1 MKKNQKKR
9 NLPCF
14 RRWARTPYAVFNS
27 LSITVKIGVLGAA
40 MITSA
45 NQKALAQEN
54 VKTAPDPVFQ
64 LEEVQV
70 NSDLP
75 PTTQQ
80 LVKVVAVLTR
90 KEIEQAA
97 VQNVQGLLRYVQG
110 VDLRTRGTENVQ
122 ADISLRG
129 GTFDQ
134 TAILLNGVN
143 FTDPQTGHFNLD
155 IPLDIDLI
163 DRIEILYGPGAW
175 TAGSIAFSGAINIIT
190 KQIIHN
196 GFKAQLSEGDF
207 GYMQGSTSGYINSG
221 PWRVTTA
228 VNGSRS
234 DGYAHDSDFKIFNA
248 YTNVRFLDNRLG
260 QLSLQLGVQSKD
272 FGANTFYSPNYLD
285 QYEETRS
292 LIASLQYKKQ
302 TRHWMLTASGYYRQH
317 HDMFAL
323 FREGVPAPSWY
334 TSPNYHLTDV
344 SGVSA
349 QASYSW
355 LGGVTS
361 LAGDLRSEHIYSNT
375 LGTSLSQPH
384 YDPYSGLDVFTK
396 GALRKIGSVSLQ
408 HVKELKSWTFS
419 LGAMGTGNDDYGFHF
434 YAGGNVDYAISP
446 IFTVGSWLHNSYRMP
461 TFTDL
466 YYNLNN
472 KNATQI
478 GNPDL
483 KPEDAFNVDVHLLWT
498 PDRWT
503 IRLAGFQR
511 FGRSIIDWVRLP
523 NELVWHSDNLTNVNS
538 FGSELAVDYRPVW
551 HWIDNIHLDYTFLYV
566 SKGSSEYISSYSTD
580 YLRHQA
586 KMRISHPIVSKLSAA
601 WQLSLNDRA
610 GTYLDVNSNQETKFK
625 PYLLCDVKL
634 QWKEKDYQI
643 FAEATNLLNT
653 IYFDFGNLP
662 QPRRW
667 VKVGVA
673 VHV

>member
-1 MKKNQKKR
+1 MKKMQKER
-9 NLPCF
+9 CLPCF

-27 LSITVKIGVLGAA
+27 LSVTVKIGVLGAA
-40 MITSA
+40 MLTTA
-45 NQKALAQEN
+45 NQKAVAQEN

-64 LEEVQV
+64 LEEVQI

-155 IPLDIDLI
+155 IPLDINLI
-163 DRIEILYGPGAW
+163 ERVEILYGPGAW
-175 TAGSIAFSGAINIIT
+175 TAGAIAFSGAINIVT

-196 GFKAQLSEGDF
+196 GFNAQISGGDF
-207 GYMQGSTSGYINSG
+207 GYRQGSTSGYLNTG
-221 PWRVTTA
+221 PWRVTAA
-228 VNGSRS
+228 VNGTRS
-234 DGYAHDSDFKIFNA
+234 DGFAHDSDFKIFNA
-248 YTNVRFLDNRLG
+248 YTDVRFIDNRIG
-260 QLSLQLGVQSKD
+260 QFSLQLGVQSKD
-272 FGANTFYSPNYLD
+272 FGANTFYSPKYLD

-302 TRHWMLTASGYYRQH
+302 TRHWKLMASGYYRRH

-323 FREGVPAPSWY
+323 FREGVPAPPWY
-334 TSPNYHLTDV
+334 VSPNYHLTDV
-344 SGVSA
+344 MGISA

-355 LGGVTS
+355 WGGVTS
-361 LAGDLRSEHIYSNT
+361 LAGDLRSEHIFSNT
-375 LGTSLSQPH
+375 LGTPLVTPH
-384 YDPYSGLDVFTK
+384 YDPYSDARVFTK
-396 GALRKIGSVSLQ
+396 SAERRIGSVSVKQ
-408 HVKELKSWTFS
+408 VKEWKQWTVS
-419 LGAMGTGNDDYGFHF
+419 LGAMGSGNDDYGFHF
-434 YAGGNVDYAISP
+434 YAGGNVDYAVTP
-446 IFTVGSWLHNSYRMP
+446 KLTMGTWLHNSYRMP

-466 YYNLNN
+466 YYQST
-472 KNATQI
+472 TQH

-483 KPEDAFNVDVHLLWT
+483 KPEDAFNADVHLLWT
-498 PDRWT
+498 PEKWT
-503 IRLAGFQR
+503 VRVAGFKR
-511 FGRSIIDWVRLP
+511 FGHNIIDWVRLP
-523 NELVWHSDNLTNVNS
+523 NELVWHSENLTDVNS
-538 FGSELAVDYRPVW
+538 LGSELAVDYRPAWRWV
-551 HWIDNIHLDYTFLYV
+551 DNIHLDYTYLHV
-566 SKGSSEYISSYSTD
+566 SKGSSQYISSYSTD

-586 KMRISHPIVSKLSAA
+586 KMRISQPLVGKLSAA

-610 GTYLDVNSNQETKFK
+610 GTYVNVVTNKETQFK
-625 PYLLCDVKL
+625 AYLLCDLKL
-634 QWKEKDYQI
+634 QWKEKHYRI
-643 FAEATNLLNT
+643 FAEATNLFNT
-653 IYFDFGNLP
+653 TYFDFGNLP
-662 QPRRW
+662 QPGRW
-667 VKVGVA
+667 FKAGVSVGV
-673 VHV
+673 

>member
-1 MKKNQKKR
+1 MKKMQKER
-9 NLPCF
+9 CLPCF

-27 LSITVKIGVLGAA
+27 LSVTVKIGVLGAA
-40 MITSA
+40 MLTTA
-45 NQKALAQEN
+45 NQKAVAQEN

-64 LEEVQV
+64 LEEVQI

-155 IPLDIDLI
+155 MPLDINLI
-163 DRIEILYGPGAW
+163 ERVEILYGPGAW
-175 TAGSIAFSGAINIIT
+175 TAGAIAFSGAINIVT

-196 GFKAQLSEGDF
+196 GFNAQISGGDF
-207 GYMQGSTSGYINSG
+207 GYRQGSTSGYLNTG
-221 PWRVTTA
+221 PWRVTAA
-228 VNGSRS
+228 VNGTRS
-234 DGYAHDSDFKIFNA
+234 DGFAHDSDFKIFNA
-248 YTNVRFLDNRLG
+248 YTDVRFIDNRIG
-260 QLSLQLGVQSKD
+260 QFSLQLGMQSKD
-272 FGANTFYSPNYLD
+272 FGANTFYSPKYLD

-302 TRHWMLTASGYYRQH
+302 TRHWKLMTSAYYRRH

-323 FREGVPAPSWY
+323 FREGVPAPPWY
-334 TSPNYHLTDV
+334 VSPNYHLTDV
-344 SGVSA
+344 MGISA

-355 LGGVTS
+355 WGGVTS
-361 LAGDLRSEHIYSNT
+361 LAGDLRSEHIFSNT
-375 LGTSLSQPH
+375 LGTPLNTPH
-384 YDPYSGLDVFTK
+384 FDPYSDARVFTK
-396 GALRKIGSVSLQ
+396 SAERRIGSVSVKQ
-408 HVKELKSWTFS
+408 VKEWEQWIVS
-419 LGAMGTGNDDYGFHF
+419 LGAMGSGNDDYGFHF
-434 YAGGNVDYAISP
+434 YAGGNVDYAVTP
-446 IFTVGSWLHNSYRMP
+446 KLTLGTWLHNSYRMP

-466 YYNLNN
+466 YYQST
-472 KNATQI
+472 TQH

-503 IRLAGFQR
+503 IRVAGFKR
-511 FGRSIIDWVRLP
+511 YGHNIIDWVRLP
-523 NELVWHSDNLTNVNS
+523 NELVWHSENLTDVNS
-538 FGSELAVDYRPVW
+538 LGSELAIDYRPVW
-551 HWIDNIHLDYTFLYV
+551 RWIDNIHLDYTYLHV
-566 SKGSSEYISSYSTD
+566 SKGSSQYISSYSTD

-586 KMRISHPIVSKLSAA
+586 KMRISQPLFGKLSAA

-610 GTYLDVNSNQETKFK
+610 GTYVNVATNKETQFK
-625 PYLLCDVKL
+625 AYLLCDLKL
-634 QWKEKDYQI
+634 QWKEKHYRI
-643 FAEATNLLNT
+643 FAEATNLFNT
-653 IYFDFGNLP
+653 TYFDFGNLP
-662 QPRRW
+662 QPGRW
-667 VKVGVA
+667 FKAGVSVGV
-673 VHV
+673 

>member
-1 MKKNQKKR
+1 MKKMQKER
-9 NLPCF
+9 CLPCF

-27 LSITVKIGVLGAA
+27 LSVTVKIGVLGAA
-40 MITSA
+40 MLTMA
-45 NQKALAQEN
+45 NQKAVAQEN

-64 LEEVQV
+64 LEEVQI

-155 IPLDIDLI
+155 IPLDINLI
-163 DRIEILYGPGAW
+163 DRVEILYGPGAW
-175 TAGSIAFSGAINIIT
+175 TAGAIAFSGAINIVT

-196 GFKAQLSEGDF
+196 GFNAQISGGDF
-207 GYMQGSTSGYINSG
+207 GYRQGSTAGYLNTG
-221 PWRVTTA
+221 PWRVMAA
-228 VNGSRS
+228 VNGTRS
-234 DGYAHDSDFKIFNA
+234 DGFAHDSDFKIFNA
-248 YTNVRFLDNRLG
+248 YTDVRFIDNRIG
-260 QLSLQLGVQSKD
+260 QFSLQLGVQSKD
-272 FGANTFYSPNYLD
+272 FGANTFYSPKYVD

-302 TRHWMLTASGYYRQH
+302 TRHWKLMASGYYRRH

-323 FREGVPAPSWY
+323 FREGVPAPPWY
-334 TSPNYHLTDV
+334 VSPNYHLTDV
-344 SGVSA
+344 MGISA

-355 LGGVTS
+355 WGGVTS
-361 LAGDLRSEHIYSNT
+361 LAGDLRSEHIFSNT
-375 LGTSLSQPH
+375 LGTPISAPH
-384 YDPYSGLDVFTK
+384 FDPYSDANVFTK
-396 GALRKIGSVSLQ
+396 SAERRIGSVSVKQ
-408 HVKELKSWTFS
+408 VKEWKQWTVS
-419 LGAMGTGNDDYGFHF
+419 LGAMGSGNDDYGFHF
-434 YAGGNVDYAISP
+434 YAGGNVDYAVTP
-446 IFTVGSWLHNSYRMP
+446 KLTLGTWLHNSYRMP

-466 YYNLNN
+466 YYQST
-472 KNATQI
+472 TQH
-478 GNPDL
+478 GNPNL

-498 PDRWT
+498 PDKWT
-503 IRLAGFQR
+503 VRVAGFKR
-511 FGRSIIDWVRLP
+511 YGHNIIDWVRLP
-523 NELVWHSDNLTNVNS
+523 NELVWHSENLTDVNS
-538 FGSELAVDYRPVW
+538 LGSEVAVDYRPAW
-551 HWIDNIHLDYTFLYV
+551 RWLENIHLDYTYLHV
-566 SKGSSEYISSYSTD
+566 SKASNQYVSSYSTD

-586 KMRISHPIVSKLSAA
+586 KMRISQPIIGKLSAA

-610 GTYLDVNSNQETKFK
+610 GTYVNVATNKETNFNA
-625 PYLLCDVKL
+625 YLLCDLKL
-634 QWKEKDYQI
+634 QWKAKYYQL
-643 FAEATNLLNT
+643 FAEATNLFNT
-653 IYFDFGNLP
+653 TYFDFGNLP
-662 QPRRW
+662 QPGRW
-667 VKVGVA
+667 FKVGVS
-673 VHV
+673 VGV

>member
-1 MKKNQKKR
+1 MKKMQKER
-9 NLPCF
+9 CLPCF

-27 LSITVKIGVLGAA
+27 LSVTVKIGVLGAA
-40 MITSA
+40 MLTTA
-45 NQKALAQEN
+45 NQKAVAQEN

-64 LEEVQV
+64 LEEVQI

-155 IPLDIDLI
+155 IPLDINLI
-163 DRIEILYGPGAW
+163 ERVEILYGPGAW
-175 TAGSIAFSGAINIIT
+175 TAGAIAFSGAINIVT

-196 GFKAQLSEGDF
+196 GFNAQISGGDF
-207 GYMQGSTSGYINSG
+207 GYRQGSTSGYLNTG
-221 PWRVTTA
+221 PWRVMAA
-228 VNGSRS
+228 VNGTRS
-234 DGYAHDSDFKIFNA
+234 DGFAHDSDFKIFNA
-248 YTNVRFLDNRLG
+248 YTDVRFIDNRIG
-260 QLSLQLGVQSKD
+260 QFSLQLGVQSKD
-272 FGANTFYSPNYLD
+272 FGANTFYSPKYLD

-302 TRHWMLTASGYYRQH
+302 TRHWKLMASGYYRRH

-334 TSPNYHLTDV
+334 VSPNYHLTDV
-344 SGVSA
+344 MGVSA

-355 LGGVTS
+355 WGGVTS
-361 LAGDLRSEHIYSNT
+361 LAGDLRSEHIFSNT
-375 LGTSLSQPH
+375 LGTPIPTPH
-384 YDPYSGLDVFTK
+384 FDPYSDANVFTK
-396 GALRKIGSVSLQ
+396 SAERRIGSVSVKQ
-408 HVKELKSWTFS
+408 VKEWKQWTVS
-419 LGAMGTGNDDYGFHF
+419 LGAMGSGNDDYGFHF
-434 YAGGNVDYAISP
+434 YAGGNVDYAVTP
-446 IFTVGSWLHNSYRMP
+446 KLTLGTWLHNSYRMP

-466 YYNLNN
+466 YYQST
-472 KNATQI
+472 TQH
-478 GNPDL
+478 GNPNL
-483 KPEDAFNVDVHLLWT
+483 KPEDAFNVDMHLLWT
-498 PDRWT
+498 PDKWT
-503 IRLAGFQR
+503 VRVAGFKR
-511 FGRSIIDWVRLP
+511 YGHNIIDWVRLP
-523 NELVWHSDNLTNVNS
+523 NELVWHSENLTDVNS
-538 FGSELAVDYRPVW
+538 LGSEVAVDYRPAW
-551 HWIDNIHLDYTFLYV
+551 RWLDNIHLDYTYLYV
-566 SKGSSEYISSYSTD
+566 SKGSSQYVSSYSTD

-586 KMRISHPIVSKLSAA
+586 KMRISQPIVSKLSAA

-610 GTYLDVNSNQETKFK
+610 GTYVNVATNQETKFNA
-625 PYLLCDVKL
+625 YLLCDLKL
-634 QWKEKDYQI
+634 QWKAKYYQL
-643 FAEATNLLNT
+643 FAEATNLFNT
-653 IYFDFGNLP
+653 TYFDFGNLP
-662 QPRRW
+662 QPGRW
-667 VKVGVA
+667 FKAGVSVGI
-673 VHV
+673 